1 MSTIVVGGGLMGL
14 TAAHVLQ
21 ERGEPVTVVE
31 LLDDVALETSYANGG
46 LLTPSMP
53 EPWNGPGVLG
63 HLASSLF
70 NPRSPMKLR
79 LRAIPSLTGWGLR
92 FLQYSSQRHHDAAC
106 AANYVL
112 AAYSLSETRDV
123 TNRLGLDYCHA
134 MNGTLSVFRCRAD
147 FEAKDS
153 VCRIA
158 GNLGMRYR
166 VLSADDIVELV
177 PALADM
183 RGQIYCGIHYLDDDH
198 GDARMFCQGLAE
210 RFVAG
215 GGVVR
220 TGVRVSAIATENG
233 RVAGVDTNCG
243 RMDAS
248 RVIVAAGARSPRLL
262 GTVGVHLPVKPVKGY
277 SVTVDATGVDGLPS
291 LPVIDDS
298 MHAGITPLGTR
309 LRMVGTA
316 EFTGFDK
323 RLNRVRTDNLYEQL
337 VRMMPAIA
345 ERVDRSSAE
354 AWAGLRPVS
363 YDGKPFID
371 ACGPE
376 GLWVNSGHG
385 PLGWTMAMG
394 SARLLADRIE
404 GRAPAVPYEPFVLN
418 RSRRHAAA

>member
-14 TAAHVLQ
+14 TTAQVLL
-21 ERGEPVTVVE
+21 ERGDPVTVLE
-31 LLDDVALETSYANGG
+31 LLDGVALETSYANGG

-70 NPRSPMKLR
+70 NPRAPMKLR

-92 FLQYSSQRHHDAAC
+92 FLQHSSQRHHDAAC
-106 AANYVL
+106 AANYEL
-112 AAYSLSETRDV
+112 AAYSLAETRAI
-123 TNRLGLDYCHA
+123 TTRLGLEYCHA
-134 MNGTLSVFRCRAD
+134 MQGTLSVFRRRAD
-147 FEAKDS
+147 FEAKES

-158 GNLGMRYR
+158 GELGMRYR
-166 VLSADDIVELV
+166 VLGTDEIIALV
-177 PALADM
+177 PALTDI
-183 RGQIYCGIHYLDDDH
+183 RDQIHNGIHYLDDDH
-198 GDARMFCQGLAE
+198 GDARLFCVALAE
-210 RFVAG
+210 RFRAAG
-215 GGVVR
+215 GIIT
-220 TGVRVSAIATENG
+220 TGVRVTGLVIDRG
-233 RVAGVDTNCG
+233 RVTGVATDRG
-243 RMDAS
+243 RMEAS
-248 RVIVAAGARSPRLL
+248 RIVIAAGTRSPALL
-262 GTVGVHLPVKPVKGY
+262 KTVGVRLPVKPVKGY
-277 SVTVDATGVDGLPS
+277 SVTVDASGVDGLPA

-298 MHAGITPLGTR
+298 MHAGITPLGSR

-323 RLNRVRTDNLYEQL
+323 RPNPVRTDNLYEQL

-345 ERVDRSSAE
+345 AQVDRSTAE
-354 AWAGLRPVS
+354 PWAGLRPVS

-394 SARLLADRIE
+394 SALLLADRIE
-404 GRAPAVPYEPFVLN
+404 GRTPAVRPGPFALD
-418 RSRRHAAA
+418 RARRHSA